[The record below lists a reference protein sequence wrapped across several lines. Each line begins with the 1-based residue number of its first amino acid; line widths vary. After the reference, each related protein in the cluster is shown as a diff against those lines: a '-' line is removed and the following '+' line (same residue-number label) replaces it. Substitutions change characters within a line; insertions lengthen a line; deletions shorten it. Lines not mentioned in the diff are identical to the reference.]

1 MVCCPA
7 PYEEI
12 LDHRLNGIIIR
23 LVKVKIV
30 LSSSYQILVI
40 GDKIGHF
47 KEKFTCKFCPR
58 KSCEWVH
65 KDPEIR
71 FLSKAR
77 PMVWNPKF
85 LMIFLLYF
93 CIQVTIIISSETKIK

>member
-30 LSSSYQILVI
+30 LSSENSQGDFSQSYQILVI
-40 GDKIGHF
+40 GGKIGHF

-71 FLSKAR
+71 FLSKLDR
-77 PMVWNPKF
+77 WSGFQNF
-85 LMIFLLYF
+85 
-93 CIQVTIIISSETKIK
+93 